1 MSQLDA
7 RVGREYA
14 SVRSQD
20 RLPATPRLSERE
32 RTFGFDQND
41 ILSPARSAERA
52 AIGKAE
58 LRRVVLV
65 ENDQYYREVLTVEL
79 LRQGFVVHAFTDG
92 SSLLGSL
99 ATAGDADLVVLDWDL
114 PKMPGIKLLAELRQ
128 HGVDLPVVF
137 LTGKVIAGVDHDRCL
152 LPSREA
158 LNADECMAFD
168 QGAIDF
174 IAKSRDRQV
183 LVRRLRS
190 VVERAKPKTDVA
202 VEERVLCDPRLLE
215 PGRCRPHARGI
226 QNRPS
231 AGIAR
236 RLFHDLSHGLR
247 PPDLRRLHRRDRGG
261 WLSGE
266 RPIGDQAHP
275 QQVPRLRPRLRRD
288 RELHRLRI
296 LLAQAISLEKNRRVD
311 RGTADV
317 ASLKLCALSTFA
329 DTQSRAA

>member
-7 RVGREYA
+7 RLRRGYS

-20 RLPATPRLSERE
+20 RLPATPLLSERE

-41 ILSPARSAERA
+41 ILSLARSAERA

-92 SSLLGSL
+92 ASLLGSL

-137 LTGKVIAGVDHDRCL
+137 LTGKVIAVNEHVRCL
-152 LPSREA
+152 LAPREA

-168 QGAIDF
+168 QGAVDF

-183 LVRRLRS
+183 LVRRLRR
-190 VVERAKPKTDVA
+190 VVELAKPKTNVA
-202 VEERVLCDPRLLE
+202 VEERLTCDKLLLAPKSSRAFWNGVDVGLTVGEYKIVHLLVSNAGSFATYRTLYDRLRSEGFAAGSGTDGFRVNVRSAIKRIRHKFRACDPAFDKIENYTGFGYCWRK
-215 PGRCRPHARGI
+215 
-226 QNRPS
+226 PS
-231 AGIAR
+231 
-236 RLFHDLSHGLR
+236 L
-247 PPDLRRLHRRDRGG
+247 
-261 WLSGE
+261 
-266 RPIGDQAHP
+266 
-275 QQVPRLRPRLRRD
+275 
-288 RELHRLRI
+288 
-296 LLAQAISLEKNRRVD
+296 
-311 RGTADV
+311 
-317 ASLKLCALSTFA
+317 
-329 DTQSRAA
+329 